1 MFFSLDSFNWNMA
14 YAFKFNQVLKILGKE
29 RAATYL
35 KEAFLSLLTDNSREV
50 QKKIFS
56 ILHHI
61 IGNLF
66 LWNTHR
72 SWKCLIIHV
81 RAYKDFIANSNLC
94 VSLFSHLFKK
104 TIFST
109 LVNMLK
115 TDITQILPDSMFG
128 IIYMKCTEICR

>member
-1 MFFSLDSFNWNMA
+1 MIIVFIKIAHFVGTPRIQSLILFCIGTGLDHVVLFIRFFYLNMA

-61 IGNLF
+61 IGNF
-66 LWNTHR
+66 L
-72 SWKCLIIHV
+72 L
-81 RAYKDFIANSNLC
+81 
-94 VSLFSHLFKK
+94 
-104 TIFST
+104 
-109 LVNMLK
+109 
-115 TDITQILPDSMFG
+115 
-128 IIYMKCTEICR
+128 